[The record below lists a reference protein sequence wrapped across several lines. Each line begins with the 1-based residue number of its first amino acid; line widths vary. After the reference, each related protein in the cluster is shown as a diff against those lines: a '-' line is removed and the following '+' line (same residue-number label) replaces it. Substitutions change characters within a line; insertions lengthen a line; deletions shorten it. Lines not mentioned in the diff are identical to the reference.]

1 MIEAQFKLRLESFPL
16 EIAFQLPTGS
26 VLALFGP
33 SGCGKSMT
41 LRSLAGLVRPDEGF
55 IKMDEAVFYDSSQK
69 RFIPARRRRIG
80 FLFQDYALFPHLTVE
95 KNIGFGLKHLTQKE
109 KKQKVHAIM
118 ERMRLSGLENRY
130 PDQLS
135 GGQRQRVALART
147 LVTDPSLL
155 LLDEPFSAL
164 DRQVKKKLE
173 KEVLDIRDAFSGTI
187 LLVTHSLDEAYRM
200 CSHIAIMEKGRILQL
215 GSRDDILYRPLNRT
229 VARLTG
235 TENIFDGVVTKRE
248 GQNTSVWVEELKC
261 HLSFP
266 YDLNGES
273 ISLGIRP
280 SQIKVLTSDEVSP
293 EFRENLFSG
302 RVVQSIPGPDGQTL
316 YIKLEHRV
324 KRKERDYDVQAQNM
338 IQRESFHSGLFQAGD
353 PCQVY
358 LPPYAFSFWSA
369 D

>member
-1 MIEAQFKLRLESFPL
+1 MLKAQFKLRLESFPL
-16 EIAFQLPTGS
+16 EIGFELPAGS

-41 LRSLAGLVRPDEGF
+41 LRSLAGLVRPHEGF
-55 IKMDEAVFYDSSQK
+55 ITIDEEIFYDSSQK

-95 KNIGFGLKHLTQKE
+95 KNIGFGLKHLTKNA
-109 KKQKVHAIM
+109 KAHKVHSIM
-118 ERMRLSGLENRY
+118 ERMRLKGLENRY

-147 LVTDPSLL
+147 LVTDPGLL

-164 DRQVKKKLE
+164 DRQVQKKLE

-187 LLVTHSLDEAYRM
+187 ILVTHSLDEAYRL
-200 CSHIAIMEKGRILQL
+200 CSHIAIMENGRILQL
-215 GSRDDILYRPLNRT
+215 GSRDDILHKPLNRT

-235 TENIFDGVVTKRE
+235 TENIFDAVVVERE
-248 GQNTSVWVEELKC
+248 GQKAVVYVKELECRLSVPNELG
-261 HLSFP
+261 SE
-266 YDLNGES
+266 N

-280 SQIKVLTSDEVSP
+280 SQIKVFASDEFSL
-293 EFRENLFSG
+293 ELGENLLSG

-316 YIKLEHRV
+316 YIKLEHPV
-324 KRKERDYDVQAQNM
+324 QRKERDYDMQAQVP
-338 IQRESFHSGLFQAGD
+338 IRRESVHPSLFQTGA

-358 LPPYAFSFWSA
+358 LPPSAFSFWT
-369 D
+369 